1 MRAVVRFR
9 KRQSLRQT
17 RQTARRSERDRL
29 IEWQRVRMSSEL
41 IWNSTVLVII
51 RESRQP
57 LLNYRSHQHDW
68 LRLGN
73 CNTNLIIYRLYYYSD
88 HFLGKVGVLPVPSH
102 VWQKSCVSYWLFKI
116 FTKTNLSHTQPAF
129 KLLIGTFFFTV
140 LQNDLILNEGHNI
153 LRVVCFCR

>member
-1 MRAVVRFR
+1 MYAMYLEMRAVVRFR
-9 KRQSLRQT
+9 KRQSLRQM

-29 IEWQRVRMSSEL
+29 IEWQRVRMSREL

-73 CNTNLIIYRLYYYSD
+73 CNANLIIYRLYYYSD
-88 HFLGKVGVLPVPSH
+88 HFLGKVGVRCPHMYDRRAACHTGCS
-102 VWQKSCVSYWLFKI
+102 I
-116 FTKTNLSHTQPAF
+116 FTKTNLSHI
-129 KLLIGTFFFTV
+129 LLLSCWLVHF
-140 LQNDLILNEGHNI
+140 LQSFRMIW
-153 LRVVCFCR
+153 F

>member
-1 MRAVVRFR
+1 MYAMYLEMRAVVRFR

-88 HFLGKVGVLPVPSH
+88 HFLGKVGVLPVPPH
-102 VWQKSCVSYWLFKI
+102 VRRAACHTGCSKFLQRQIFHILSLLLSCWLV
-116 FTKTNLSHTQPAF
+116 L
-129 KLLIGTFFFTV
+129 FF
-140 LQNDLILNEGHNI
+140 LQSFRMIW
-153 LRVVCFCR
+153 F